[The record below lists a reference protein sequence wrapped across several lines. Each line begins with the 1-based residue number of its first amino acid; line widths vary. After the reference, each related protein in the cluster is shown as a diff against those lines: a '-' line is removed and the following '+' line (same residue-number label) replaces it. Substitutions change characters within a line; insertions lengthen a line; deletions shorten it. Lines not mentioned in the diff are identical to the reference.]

1 MSKIKLKVSFIGGF
15 GKSFEEVAVEEDS
28 TYLDLL
34 NIFNINPETVL
45 ILKNGKPVPIDDRV
59 EGGEI
64 KVLRVIS
71 GG

>member
-1 MSKIKLKVSFIGGF
+1 MGKIRLKVRFIGGF
-15 GKSFEEVAVEEDS
+15 DRDSEEIAVEENS

-45 ILKNGKPVPIDDRV
+45 ILRNGKPVPIDDRV
-59 EGGEI
+59 EKGEI